1 MFVVIQCCVKTGNET
16 ELGFFPDMPKAY
28 KFLLTKQA
36 QYPELEFYILPD
48 GAIDNDQFR
57 VYIVDG
63 FNYNYYMGN
72 LRGF

>member
-1 MFVVIQCCVKTGNET
+1 MFVVIQCCTKTGSES

-48 GAIDNDQFR
+48 GGVDND
-57 VYIVDG
+57 
-63 FNYNYYMGN
+63 
-72 LRGF
+72 